1 MLNVPRRVICY
12 SCLLLHCFIISVC
25 LSFQI
30 FKATLCFG
38 SCIYMFGLLG
48 GVRSVKCYHCSGADT
63 IQPSLFFP
71 FIVPCLFEKGD
82 IVFSFPRYAMRGSA
96 SSDSKYLVSVTL
108 PTALCKSFLKQVFVM
123 VWICIWFR
131 YTTQIIF
138 IYFFQHFDFNHFPAH
153 ILSTHVGSTQL
164 THNVATTSLHRRCNV
179 VVCWVWVLC
188 VHIYY
193 SFMQIFLKLYWCFVM
208 VWRCV
213 FDKKKK
219 KPGGLLYWP
228 L

>member
-1 MLNVPRRVICY
+1 
-12 SCLLLHCFIISVC
+12 
-25 LSFQI
+25 
-30 FKATLCFG
+30 
-38 SCIYMFGLLG
+38 MFGLLG

-131 YTTQIIF
+131 YTTQITF

-188 VHIYY
+188 VRIYY

-213 FDKKKK
+213 FDKKKNPVVYSTDRCK
-219 KPGGLLYWP
+219 AVVQVLVLLFGALWFILRGDLLYV
-228 L
+228 LYLVLFCSCVFQSF